1 MQRSLVA
8 CNTWRLHVSSRQ
20 TVTEM
25 YDALVQKGTLRHDA
39 KQREMAQACTPL
51 LNYIHSL
58 GTAGLATSGPASPGH
73 TAVRLTDA
81 INEKL
86 RRVRSWARRRAF
98 SDRVTQDLALHW
110 PENMGVE
117 RKTGIYM
124 WGSVGIGKTVIL
136 DLFELSETP
145 GWRKRRAHLHSF
157 MSDIVIRLHRAE
169 AAAPRNRKLSP
180 INCVVEEVLRESPI
194 LCLDEFQ
201 TFDVTHAALLAAFFS
216 RALPRG
222 LILFTTSNRPP
233 HELTHISAAFEHFL
247 PLLCCHCDVVHCGGI
262 KDYRESASR
271 SCHDV
276 VFLYPNTKDNAKR
289 LIQRVERGFTGSW
302 AWEQGS
308 TIWLYGRELVVPF
321 HCGGVALF
329 DFAHI
334 CGLLG
339 PPDFQ
344 CIAESFHTVVILNV
358 PHIAAVSKN
367 AAQQFVVLVDE
378 LYQHNVKLLF
388 TSEVPW
394 ERLVDA
400 TTAVGGGS
408 GADLCYSEGE
418 DERSGYNAHYEFRNA
433 EEVLSF
439 HRISSRLKEM
449 GCKHYLLRDHSQF
462 FISDYNLAVLV
473 E

>member
-1 MQRSLVA
+1 
-8 CNTWRLHVSSRQ
+8 
-20 TVTEM
+20 M
-25 YDALVQKGTLRHDA
+25 YDALVQKGTLRHDPR
-39 KQREMAQACTPL
+39 QREMAQACTPL
-51 LNYIHSL
+51 LKYIHSL
-58 GTAGLATSGPASPGH
+58 EETGLDTSGPASPDH
-73 TAVRLTDA
+73 TAPGIMDV

-86 RRVRSWARRRAF
+86 MRLRSWARRHAF
-98 SDRVTQDLALHW
+98 PDRVTQDVGVHW

-124 WGSVGIGKTVIL
+124 WGSIGIGKTVIL

-145 GWRKRRAHLHSF
+145 GWRKRRTHLHSF

-169 AAAPRNRKLSP
+169 VTAPKDQKVSP
-180 INCVVEEVLRESPI
+180 INCVVEDVLRESPI

-201 TFDVTHAALLAAFFS
+201 TFDVTHAALLASFFS

-233 HELTHISAAFEHFL
+233 HELAHISAACEHFL
-247 PLLCCHCDVVHCGGI
+247 PMLWRYCDVVHCGGI
-262 KDYRESASR
+262 NDYRENASR
-271 SCHDV
+271 SYHDV
-276 VFLYPNTKDNAKR
+276 IFLYPNTMGNAKQ
-289 LIQRVERGFTGSW
+289 LIQRVERGFTGNR
-302 AWEQGS
+302 AWELDS
-308 TIWLYGRELVVPF
+308 SIWLYGRELVVPL

-329 DFAHI
+329 EFAHI
-334 CGLLG
+334 CGFLG

-344 CIAESFHTVVILNV
+344 CIAKSFHTVIILNI
-358 PHIAAVSKN
+358 PHVAAVSKN
-367 AAQQFVVLVDE
+367 AAQQFVILVDE

-400 TTAVGGGS
+400 GTTAVGGS

-418 DERSGYNAHYEFRNA
+418 DERSGYAAHYEFCNA

-439 HRISSRLKEM
+439 HRIACRLKEM

-462 FISDYNLAVLV
+462 LISDYNLAVLM